1 MSGSVL
7 LAQLSALN
15 AAIETMPIPPSGEPA
30 QLDELE
36 AIKHGLDDA
45 RLALWARMQGVRTA
59 DARAFA
65 ERFRIRRA
73 VELSTRLT
81 TDLQLELLDA
91 GHPEFDDLRAA
102 ATDLLHIIE
111 RKRTPRNLS

>member
-15 AAIETMPIPPSGEPA
+15 AAIETLPIETGSNQER
-30 QLDELE
+30 LDELE

-45 RLALWARMQGVRTA
+45 RLALWARMQGIRTA

-91 GHPEFDDLRAA
+91 GHPEFDDLHTA
-102 ATDLLHIIE
+102 ATDLADTIE
-111 RKRTPRNLS
+111 RKRTPPRPT